1 MKNIFLVFSVTFVCY
16 AVFIGIIVHDVIKKP
31 KFYVLR
37 ILFLIGLIVLLTI
50 LEIPIYKDMFLQK
63 THTVVAEYVSYQ
75 SSNTLPATQKAFFE
89 GEGGRLYVY
98 IPIYTRDITNLEAG
112 KVYEVEYFY
121 NSHIIKE
128 YKLLE

>member
-1 MKNIFLVFSVTFVCY
+1 MKNIFLVFSVPFVCY

-31 KFYVLR
+31 KLYVLR

-50 LEIPIYKDMFLQK
+50 LEIPTYKDMFLQK

-89 GEGGRLYVY
+89 GENGRLYVY